1 VVERKCS
8 SNAANTFNNIIYNS
22 IGVIK
27 LANLAEEIKKQ
38 TLTLMTAALGFVA
51 ALIWKDAIS
60 AWLSPL
66 YEGSEGAMGLTIAA
80 LVVTGV
86 AVIITILLAKFLAP
100 AEAKE
105 G

>member
-1 VVERKCS
+1 MAS
-8 SNAANTFNNIIYNS
+8 
-22 IGVIK
+22 
-27 LANLAEEIKKQ
+27 LAEEIKKQ

-66 YEGSEGAMGLTIAA
+66 YESGEGATGLTIAA
-80 LVVTGV
+80 LVITAVV
-86 AVIITILLAKFLAP
+86 VIITILLAKFLAP
-100 AEAKE
+100 AYAQE